1 MNGWQVMA
9 APLAIIVRL
18 GALVMLML
26 AAVSVRERLLDG
38 RSVLPRVQPPQPTA
52 RPRDDVIVSAYNAA
66 LLDGWPAGELLTFME
81 AGRRAGTSGE
91 HVKAVISRHWAL

>member
-9 APLAIIVRL
+9 APLTIVVRL
-18 GALVMLML
+18 GVLLAMVL
-26 AAVSVRERLLDG
+26 AAASVRDRFLDG
-38 RSVLPRVQPPQPTA
+38 RSVVRRAPEQRPSPPQ
-52 RPRDDVIVSAYNAA
+52 RDTTIVSAYNAA

-91 HVKAVISRHWAL
+91 HVRAVISRHWAA